1 MFSAILALLAMPLV
15 DLARS
20 RGIQFK
26 PLSKTSFFIFLV
38 NFLILM
44 VLGAKHVESP
54 FILFGMISTGVYF
67 LWFVN
72 IIPSFSLLE
81 NTLLFIRPL
90 VNNLSRMLLNAREAA
105 INNAN
110 AMLARKVFAGFPNIF
125 IFLFVLSLIYL
136 NKQAFNAVLL
146 YLLNILPLQDL
157 LLHVYLILESLGFVD
172 LLAHIN

>member
-1 MFSAILALLAMPLV
+1 
-15 DLARS
+15 
-20 RGIQFK
+20 
-26 PLSKTSFFIFLV
+26 
-38 NFLILM
+38 
-44 VLGAKHVESP
+44 
-54 FILFGMISTGVYF
+54 
-67 LWFVN
+67 
-72 IIPSFSLLE
+72 
-81 NTLLFIRPL
+81 
-90 VNNLSRMLLNAREAA
+90 MLLNAREAA